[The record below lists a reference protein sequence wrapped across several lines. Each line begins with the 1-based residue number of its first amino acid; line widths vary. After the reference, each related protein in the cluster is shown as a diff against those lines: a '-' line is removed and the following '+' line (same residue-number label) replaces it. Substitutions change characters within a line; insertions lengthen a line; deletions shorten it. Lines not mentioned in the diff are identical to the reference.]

1 MTQEYRSNDP
11 TEPAAAGSTG
21 SQRIRIAVTNPDDG
35 TSTMRE
41 DDAWSSNDAAET
53 VHLDLA
59 AFSLT
64 REQVAERYKAAG
76 FDIQPRTVSDYGKR
90 GLLRAHKVPA
100 KNGLMRYL
108 FDPTSIEEDIERRKR
123 ETEAHE
129 HPSTVHA
136 PLPHRRASASED
148 SNQNL
153 EGGDSAWIDRRLYEG
168 DLKVARLETEL
179 QAERRERQRAEQR
192 AEREAER
199 ALALSHR
206 VGQVQQQIA
215 DYQVKL
221 AALEAPKAEET
232 PDDAPASA
240 SFMHRLFRLRRKPS

>member
-1 MTQEYRSNDP
+1 VGT
-11 TEPAAAGSTG
+11 
-21 SQRIRIAVTNPDDG
+21 AVTAADDG
-35 TSTMRE
+35 ASTMRE
-41 DDAWSSNDAAET
+41 DDAWSPDET
-53 VHLDLA
+53 AQTLHLDLA

-64 REQVAERYKAAG
+64 REQVAERYKTAG

-108 FDPTSIEEDIERRKR
+108 FDPTSVAEDIERRKR
-123 ETEAHE
+123 EAEAHE

-136 PLPHRRASASED
+136 PLPHRPGSEND
-148 SNQNL
+148 DQRSD
-153 EGGDSAWIDRRLYEG
+153 EPDAAWVDRRLHER
-168 DLKVARLETEL
+168 DLKMARLETEL
-179 QAERRERQRAEQR
+179 QLERRERQKAEQR

-206 VGQVQQQIA
+206 VGQVQQQIT

-221 AALEAPKAEET
+221 AELEAPKQEQTA
-232 PDDAPASA
+232 DDAKASA
-240 SFMHRLFRLRRKPS
+240 SFLQRLFRRRPRPS